1 MRWWRLDLTF
11 RDIRRTRQI
20 IGVLVRYGFGEAV
33 EAFAHEIPFRRA
45 FRRGRRAGVVRLS
58 TGERLRLALQEL
70 GPTFVKLG
78 QLLSTR
84 PDLLP
89 SEIQSELARLQDEV
103 PPVPFDQVRA
113 VVEKDL
119 GASLEALFREFSPVP
134 AAAASVAQ
142 VHRALLPSGEAVA
155 VKVVRPGIAP
165 VIDADLGILAALVGM
180 AEKRSAVFARFRPQE
195 VLEEFRRYL
204 TRELDLTHEAA
215 TMARFAENFRDDPG
229 IVIPGVH
236 LALTGSSVL
245 TMEWID
251 GIPLSRTGFLREKGF
266 DLARL
271 GRTGAGGVLR
281 QVFEFGLFH
290 GDPHPGNVLVT
301 SDGRLALLD
310 FGIVGRLSEELRD
323 QVTDLLLGLVRPD
336 ADLACRAI
344 IDLAGDGE
352 GVDEVALRE
361 EVADFTGRYH
371 GVPLKMLLPQRLL
384 GDAFAIMRRQ
394 GISIPPQL
402 ALLVKVLTQV
412 DGVGRSLDPGFSVVE
427 EARPFVERLVEK
439 RFSPA
444 RLLRDG
450 KRALGE
456 TRRLVRRLPG
466 DVAEILRRLRGG
478 RFRMEME
485 HAGLSRL
492 LGEMDRVSNRL
503 SVAVIIAAV
512 IVGSSLILTIQRG
525 PQFLGLPVLGVAG
538 FVFAGGLGLW
548 LVVDILRTGR
558 Y

>member
-20 IGVLVRYGFGEAV
+20 IGVLVRYGFGEVV
-33 EAFAHEIPFRRA
+33 EAFAHELPFRRV
-45 FRRGRRAGVVRLS
+45 FRRGEGAEAERLS

-89 SEIQSELARLQDEV
+89 PDIQRELTRLQDEV
-103 PPVPFDQVRA
+103 PPVSLAQVRA
-113 VVEKDL
+113 VVEKEL
-119 GASLEALFREFSPVP
+119 GAPLERLFREFSPEP

-142 VHRALLPSGEAVA
+142 VHRAQLPSGEVAA

-165 VIDADLGILAALVGM
+165 IIEADLGILAALVGM
-180 AEKRSAVFARFRPQE
+180 AEKRSAAFARYRPLE

-215 TMARFAENFRDDPG
+215 TMALFAENFRDDEG
-229 IVIPGVH
+229 IVIPRVH
-236 LALTGSSVL
+236 PALTGPSVL

-251 GIPLSRTGFLREKGF
+251 GIPLSRTDRLRERGV

-271 GRTGAGGVLR
+271 GRMGAAGILR
-281 QVFEFGLFH
+281 QIFEFGLFH

-301 SDGRLALLD
+301 PEGRLALLD
-310 FGIVGRLSEELRD
+310 FGIVGRLSDELRD
-323 QVTDLLLGLVRPD
+323 QITDLLLGLVRPD
-336 ADLACRAI
+336 AEVACRAI
-344 IDLAGDGE
+344 LELGGGGE
-352 GVDEVALRE
+352 DVDEVALRE
-361 EVADFTGRYH
+361 DVTDLIGRYH
-371 GVPLKMLLPQRLL
+371 GMPLRMLIPQRVL
-384 GDAFAIMRRQ
+384 GDAFSVMHRH
-394 GISIPPQL
+394 GITVPPQL
-402 ALLVKVLTQV
+402 ALLVKVLAQV
-412 DGVGRSLDPGFSVVE
+412 DGVGRSLDPDFSVVE
-427 EARPFVERLVEK
+427 EARPFVEGMVE
-439 RFSPA
+439 RRYSPA
-444 RLLRDG
+444 RLLREG

-456 TRRLVRRLPG
+456 TRRMLRRLPG
-466 DVAEILRRLRGG
+466 DVSEILRRLRGG
-478 RFRMEME
+478 RFKMEME
-485 HAGLSRL
+485 HTGLSRL

-503 SVAVIIAAV
+503 AVAVIIAAV
-512 IVGSSLILTIQRG
+512 IVGSSLILTISRG
-525 PQFLGLPVLGVAG
+525 PQLMGLPVLGMAG